1 MKRDGPVKTSAC
13 LMVLSHFIIH
23 CMNRFFAFI
32 EKHAVAVLIVIALIT
47 AFFLVNALGI
57 GLNASYTAFM
67 PYGEADKQFYG
78 GVSGQVMDLG
88 VDDSLVPES
97 VRKAFNVAGYQEGA
111 QADEEVVE
119 GSLDRSVLDDYDF
132 TTLTAPSNE
141 GDEPHNAGTLL
152 VQIGGPELYTADT
165 LNLIQYCINEF
176 VSRPDV
182 GSPYSVMDFVTLD
195 AVGRRLAVKPMS
207 TNESDMW
214 TEEEAA
220 QFRNNIEK
228 DPIIRY
234 FLIGGDG
241 NSMMF
246 EFPISRYN
254 AQIEEE
260 FEEIFK
266 PLEDYGLYVYFNGG
280 PVINFKVM
288 QYLLKDLSVLMVL
301 CIMAILITY
310 YLSFRSKRSVVIP
323 GSLSIIG
330 LIWTLGTMKL
340 MGIDITILNIVTP
353 CMVITLGSAY
363 SIHVIS
369 EYYSHFRENGTSDL
383 SPAQTTGCVAGT
395 IILACVTTVVGFL
408 CLCVSQTEGLRDFG
422 VSVGIGISYCAI
434 LACVYLPAVLTV
446 TPAPKAR
453 QIKHYEEG
461 LLARLVRRLSGVV
474 IHWWYIFIIIFVIL
488 TAAFFMVKDEIA
500 IDSNYMSYFPES
512 DVFGQESRA
521 FAKAMGG
528 TNPFSIQITA
538 PEGSTNFFLQH
549 ENLEKVRAYE
559 EKILECPDLLQSISF
574 TNYVS
579 FANSL
584 VGGEYGIPDSN
595 GLINM
600 LSRLVLI
607 MKNSGIQEISQIIS
621 EDFNTVQLVIQNWDS
636 VSQDL
641 MTTSSITRAYS
652 VMVDNLDML
661 PEGTSVIITGDPVVS
676 VKFSNRL
683 LSDQNVSTVLS
694 VLIVFMITAI
704 IFRSP
709 IKGLTTIIPVLAGIM
724 INYVFMYLTG
734 IPFDMVTVSFSSIA
748 VGCGV
753 DDAIHFM
760 LRYSRKHKAGDEYD
774 KALGE
779 TLVETG
785 RPIILTTVSIVF
797 GMMMLSFGSY
807 TPIRYFGL
815 LMSVTLFGCMVS
827 TLIFL
832 PPFAMLFSRIGKAI
846 RRVRRR

>member
-1 MKRDGPVKTSAC
+1 
-13 LMVLSHFIIH
+13 
-23 CMNRFFAFI
+23 MNRFFTFI
-32 EKHAVAVLIVIALIT
+32 GRHAIAVVMVIVLITV
-47 AFFLVNALGI
+47 FFLVNALGI
-57 GLNASYTAFM
+57 GLNASYSSFM
-67 PYGEADKQFYG
+67 PYGEARRTYEG
-78 GVSGQVMDLG
+78 GVSGQLPDMG
-88 VDDSLVPES
+88 VDDKRVPEIIESAFS
-97 VRKAFNVAGYQEGA
+97 VVDDQRTATAIEYGELNKA
-111 QADEEVVE
+111 
-119 GSLDRSVLDDYDF
+119 VLNEYDF
-132 TTLTAPSNE
+132 SSMSAPDDSN
-141 GDEPHNAGTLL
+141 DEPHYGGTLL
-152 VQIGGPELYTADT
+152 VMVDGSDIYSADS
-165 LNLIQYCINEF
+165 LNLIQYCVNNLAA
-176 VSRPDV
+176 RTDV
-182 GSPYSVMDFVTLD
+182 GAPYSVMDFVTLD
-195 AVGRRLAVKPMS
+195 ANGRRLVITPMT
-207 TNESDMW
+207 TNDGGVWSA
-214 TEEEAA
+214 EEAA
-220 QFRNNIEK
+220 AFEEHVAS
-228 DPIIRY
+228 DPVVHY
-234 FLIGGDG
+234 FLVGGDG
-241 NSMMF
+241 NSLMF
-246 EFPISRYN
+246 QFPISRYN
-254 AQIEEE
+254 AQTEAE
-260 FEEIFK
+260 FEAIFK
-266 PLEDYGLYVYFNGG
+266 PLEDYGLNVYFNGG
-280 PVINFKVM
+280 PPIGYKI
-288 QYLLKDLSVLMVL
+288 QEYLIKDLVTLLSL
-301 CIMAILITY
+301 CVIVILITY
-310 YLSFRSKRSVVIP
+310 YLNFHSKRSVLIP

-340 MGIDITILNIVTP
+340 MGIDLSILNIVTP
-353 CMVITLGSAY
+353 CMVLTLGSAY
-363 SIHVIS
+363 SIHVLS
-369 EYYSHFRENGTSDL
+369 EYYSNFDKEGRPTL
-383 SPAQTTGCVAGT
+383 PPAQSAGMVSGT
-395 IILACVTTVVGFL
+395 IVLACITTVVGFL
-408 CLCVSQTEGLRDFG
+408 CLCISQTEELRQFG
-422 VSVGIGISYCAI
+422 IAVGIGISYCAI
-434 LACVYLPAVLTV
+434 LACTYLPAVLTLSPPPKMKQLRKIDEGIMSKLVKGISRVV
-446 TPAPKAR
+446 TKR
-453 QIKHYEEG
+453 
-461 LLARLVRRLSGVV
+461 
-474 IHWWYIFIIIFVIL
+474 WYIFLLIFVL
-488 TAAFFMVKDEIA
+488 LVVGFFLVKDSIS
-500 IDSNYMSYFPES
+500 INSNYMSYFPES
-512 DVFGQESRA
+512 DPFGQESRA

-528 TNPFSIQITA
+528 TNPFNITIRA
-538 PEGSTNFFLQH
+538 PEGSTNYFLQH
-549 ENLEKVRAYE
+549 ENLAKVRAYE

-579 FANSL
+579 YANSIT
-584 VGGEYGIPDSN
+584 GGEYGIPDSN

-832 PPFAMLFSRIGKAI
+832 PPFAMLFSRIGEAI